1 MLGMRYMQCVILY
14 IALQSNPLITMLS
27 TAVDTLFCLDCEQKQ
42 PQVHVESSN
51 AEKHSLDHF
60 LLRLHDSV
68 EAKAVRMKTSNK
80 QLDDVKASIHVLEG
94 KMDEQL
100 HNMKTVLENVV
111 KDMAQDRAMITPFF
125 KAHHTV
131 EHTNGKV
138 GSDQT
143 PSGAQSLVTLAS
155 PQTASNGNIESTKS
169 PEEGAVSEV
178 SVTPCKIE
186 PPEEEHITA
195 LESRLGAR
203 LTSLESKVEEIMLMM
218 KAVLTATAQHPN

>member
-1 MLGMRYMQCVILY
+1 MLGVRYMQYVILY
-14 IALQSNPLITMLS
+14 TVLQSNPLITMLS

-42 PQVHVESSN
+42 PHVHVESSN

-100 HNMKTVLENVV
+100 HSMKTVLENVV

-125 KAHHTV
+125 KTHHTV

-138 GSDQT
+138 DSDKT
-143 PSGAQSLVTLAS
+143 PSGAQNLVTPTS
-155 PQTASNGNIESTKS
+155 PQTALNGNIEGNKS
-169 PEEGAVSEV
+169 PEEEVASAV
-178 SVTPCKIE
+178 SVTPHNIE

-218 KAVLTATAQHPN
+218 KAVLAATVRHPN